1 MKIAVFGV
9 GAMGSVYA
17 ALLAD
22 AGHEVV
28 AVDVWKA
35 HVDAINQHGLR
46 VEGASGDRTVTSIQA
61 TAEPAEAS
69 GAELYII
76 ATKASGVGAA
86 ARAIRPLMGTDSL
99 VLTIQNGLG
108 AGERIA
114 EHMPTDNV
122 LLGVAQGFGASMRGP
137 GHAHH
142 NGMSLIRIGEIGGGL
157 TARLERIAEV
167 WRDAGFEVKAFEDI
181 QQLIWEKFLCNGTFS
196 APCTAFDC
204 TIGEL
209 MGNPDQW
216 RVALGCAREIHALGE
231 AKDIAFSFDD
241 PIAYVTAFGERMPNA
256 RPSML
261 LDHHARRPSEI
272 DAINGMAVTLG
283 RQMGIETPYNES
295 LTAVVKA
302 REAGWSG
309 YCPGGQT

>member
-28 AVDVWKA
+28 AVDVWKD
-35 HVDAINQHGLR
+35 HVDAIGQRGLR
-46 VEGASGDRTVTSIQA
+46 LEGASGDRTVTSIKATTDPAQA
-61 TAEPAEAS
+61 GLAD
-69 GAELYII
+69 LYII
-76 ATKASGVGAA
+76 ATKADGVGAA
-86 ARAIRPLMGTDSL
+86 ARAIQPLMGPDSL

-122 LLGVAQGFGASMRGP
+122 LLGVAQGFGASIKAP

-142 NGMSLIRIGEIGGGL
+142 NGMALIRIGEIGGGL
-157 TARLERIAEV
+157 TERLERVAEV
-167 WRDAGFEVKAFEDI
+167 WRGAGFEVKAFEDI
-181 QQLIWEKFLCNGTFS
+181 QQLIWEKWLCNCTFS
-196 APCTAFDC
+196 APCAAFDC
-204 TIGEL
+204 TIAEL
-209 MGNPDQW
+209 MANQHRW
-216 RVALGCAREIHALGE
+216 RVALGCAKEVFALGQ
-231 AKDIAFSFDD
+231 AKGIAFSFDD
-241 PIAYVTAFGERMPNA
+241 PIAYVTAFGQRMPNA

-261 LDHHARRPSEI
+261 LDHHAKRPSEI

-283 RQMGIETPYNES
+283 REMGIETPYNETLS
-295 LTAVVKA
+295 AVVRA
-302 REAGWSG
+302 REAGWVTKG
-309 YCPGGQT
+309 

>member
-1 MKIAVFGV
+1 MKIAIFGT

-17 ALLAD
+17 ALLAE
-22 AGHEVV
+22 AGHDVV
-28 AVDVWKA
+28 AVDLWQA
-35 HVDAINQHGLR
+35 HVDAINRNGLR
-46 VEGASGDRTVTSIQA
+46 VEGASGDRIVTSIRA
-61 TAEPAEAS
+61 TAEPAEAA

-76 ATKASGVGAA
+76 ATKASGVAAA
-86 ARAIRPLMGTDSL
+86 ARMIAPLMSNESL

-114 EHMPTDNV
+114 EHMPIDKV
-122 LLGVAQGFGASMRGP
+122 LIGVAQGFGASMKGP

-157 TARLERIAEV
+157 TERLETVAEV
-167 WRDAGFEVKAFEDI
+167 WRGAGFEVKAFSDI
-181 QQLIWEKFLCNGTFS
+181 EQLIWEKWLCNGTFS

-209 MGNPDQW
+209 MAHPDRW
-216 RVALGCAREIHALGE
+216 RVALGCAREIYALGQ
-231 AKDIAFSFDD
+231 AKSIAFSFDD
-241 PIAYVTAFGERMPNA
+241 PVAYVTAFGRRMPKA

-261 LDHHARRPSEI
+261 LDHHAERPSEI

-283 RQMGIETPYNES
+283 REIGMETPYNES

-302 REAGWSG
+302 REAAWPSE
-309 YCPGGQT
+309 PVEA

>member
-28 AVDVWKA
+28 AVDVWQD
-35 HVDAINQHGLR
+35 HVDAINQQGLR
-46 VEGASGDRTVTSIQA
+46 VEGASGDRTVTSILA
-61 TAEPAEAS
+61 STEPAA
-69 GAELYII
+69 AANAALYII
-76 ATKASGVGAA
+76 ATKASGVGTA
-86 ARAIRPLMGTDSL
+86 ARAIRPLMGTESL

-108 AGERIA
+108 ASERIA
-114 EHMPTDNV
+114 EHMPIDNV
-122 LLGVAQGFGASMRGP
+122 LLGVAEGFGASMRGP

-142 NGMSLIRIGEIGGGL
+142 NGMNLIRIGEISGGL
-157 TARLERIAEV
+157 SARLEKLAEI
-167 WRDAGFEVKAFEDI
+167 WRAAGFKVRAFADI
-181 QQLIWEKFLCNGTFS
+181 EQLVWEKFLCNGTFS

-209 MGNPDQW
+209 MASADQW
-216 RVALGCAREIHALGE
+216 RVALGCAREIHALGQ
-231 AKDIAFSFDD
+231 ARGIAFSFED
-241 PIAYVTAFGERMPNA
+241 PIAYVTAFGERMPHA

-283 RQMGIETPYNES
+283 SEMSIETPYNES

-302 REAGWSG
+302 REASWSG
-309 YCPGGQT
+309 

>member
-1 MKIAVFGV
+1 MRIAIFGT

-22 AGHEVV
+22 AGHDVV
-28 AVDVWKA
+28 AVDLWRA
-35 HVDAINQHGLR
+35 HVDAINQIGLR

-61 TAEPAEAS
+61 TAEPAEA
-69 GAELYII
+69 GLADLYII

-86 ARAIRPLMGTDSL
+86 ARAISPLMGATSL

-142 NGMSLIRIGEIGGGL
+142 NGMSLIRIGEIAGGL
-157 TARLERIAEV
+157 TERLEKVVEV
-167 WRDAGFEVKAFEDI
+167 WRGAGFEVKAFADI

-209 MGNPDQW
+209 MTNPDQW
-216 RVALGCAREIHALGE
+216 KIALGCAREIYALG
-231 AKDIAFSFDD
+231 KSKRVAFSFED
-241 PIAYVTAFGERMPNA
+241 PMAYVTAFGERMPDA

-261 LDHHARRPSEI
+261 LDHHAKRPSEI
-272 DAINGMAVTLG
+272 DAINGMAVNLG
-283 RQMGIETPYNES
+283 REMGIETPYNES

-302 REAGWSG
+302 KEVGWLAE
-309 YCPGGQT
+309 